1 MTKSESYIVQ
11 EDMNNVYDLIRSS
24 IEKKRYNLAGGISE
38 NGGLDI
44 TPNLVFGNMDPN
56 AGHMMRI
63 NLSAVNISADGQ
75 LCKLELKRING
86 LTYKIH
92 TGGAIGFTI
101 LTLVI
106 VGIYTFK
113 NYCGFQ
119 WEILLM
125 PLFGLFYLLVF
136 QGITATSIS
145 NTKTRILK
153 ILMDN
158 KINYKKQ

>member
-1 MTKSESYIVQ
+1 MTKSESYIVE
-11 EDMNNVYDLIRSS
+11 EDMNEVYNLVRSA
-24 IEKKRYNLAGGISE
+24 IKKKRYNLAGGISE
-38 NGGLDI
+38 NGGFDI

-56 AGHMMRI
+56 AGHI
-63 NLSAVNISADGQ
+63 TKVNLSAVNISIDKE

-92 TGGAIGFTI
+92 TGGAIGFI
-101 LTLVI
+101 VLSFVI
-106 VGIYTFK
+106 IGIYSLSNFDK
-113 NYCGFQ
+113 FR

-136 QGITATSIS
+136 QGITTTTIS

-153 ILMDN
+153 ILTDN